1 MTKNGPG
8 SDGAQLRSAIVQ
20 VNSSERL
27 PFREIFSS
35 THFATEVAAVGPDYR
50 ERVFSPTDDTA
61 RLYGTSP
68 LFRSFLPTSRAP
80 R

>member
-1 MTKNGPG
+1 MTKYGPG
-8 SDGAQLRSAIVQ
+8 AGGAQLRSAIEQ

-35 THFATEVAAVGPDYR
+35 THLANEVAAVGPDYR
-50 ERVFSPTDDTA
+50 ERVFSPTNNIA
-61 RLYGTSP
+61 RLYGASP
-68 LFRSFLPTSRAP
+68 LSRPLLPASRAP